1 VSNEAW
7 VTRCTRPSSG
17 KTFLGEAAQTFL
29 RGGVLEIVEDHDGET
44 YRAIYT
50 VKFEDVI
57 YVLHAFQEKSKQ
69 GVATSQSDI
78 DLIRRRLRMA
88 KELHARRGR

>member
-1 VSNEAW
+1 
-7 VTRCTRPSSG
+7 
-17 KTFLGEAAQTFL
+17 
-29 RGGVLEIVEDHDGET
+29 VLEIVEDHDGET

-69 GVATSQSDI
+69 GVATLQSDI

>member
-1 VSNEAW
+1 MGYALYAAELGGKH
-7 VTRCTRPSSG
+7 SSAKPLKG
-17 KTFLGEAAQTFL
+17 FSGA
-29 RGGVLEIVEDHDGET
+29 GVLEIVEHRGGET

-50 VKFEDVI
+50 VKFENII
-57 YVLHAFQEKSKQ
+57 YVLHAFQKKSKQ

-88 KELHARRGR
+88 KELHARRGS